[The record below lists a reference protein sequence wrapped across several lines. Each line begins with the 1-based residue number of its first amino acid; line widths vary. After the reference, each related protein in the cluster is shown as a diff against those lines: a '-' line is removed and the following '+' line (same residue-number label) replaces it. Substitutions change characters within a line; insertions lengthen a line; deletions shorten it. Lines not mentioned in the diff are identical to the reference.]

1 MAKAPDIKTIM
12 DTILKPTLC
21 PALNR
26 LITSTH
32 TYSVGLPVSFFIL
45 YRSALKKEEVWYGIS
60 PVIIQFSSCFNLF
73 SVLETEQDIV
83 GKMLPNYPKDIICL
97 SA

>member
-1 MAKAPDIKTIM
+1 MTKVPDIKTIT
-12 DTILKPTLC
+12 DTILKPKLC
-21 PALNR
+21 PAPNR

-32 TYSVGLPVSFFIL
+32 TYPVGLSVSLFIF

-60 PVIIQFSSCFNLF
+60 PVIIEFSSCFNLF

-83 GKMLPNYPKDIICL
+83 GKMLPNYPKDIICP